1 MIPEVFLPAD
11 ILLPANVDF
20 HRWSVIACDQFTSDA
35 EYWQEVERVVGDA
48 PSTLRMILPEYY
60 LGRCDETAATAKI
73 QQTMRR
79 YVDDGLFR
87 TLEQSYVYLERRL
100 VSGVVRRGLV
110 GRIDLEAYDYR
121 PNTDA
126 PVRATEG
133 TVEERLPPRVRV
145 RSEALL
151 EIPHIMLFLDDAA
164 DAVMQCAQN
173 VAGAPVYDFELMG
186 GGGHLLGR
194 QISGAGAETLKRVV
208 AEVVGANAVEFAV
221 GDGNHS
227 LAAARNCWMEKKQYL
242 TPEQAER
249 DPARY
254 ALVELVNIHDPAI
267 TFAPIHRVLFGTDA
281 ACWLQEAEQQ
291 LYDPNGREITLL
303 AGEKQCKLL
312 AKGET
317 IGTLIGNVEQFC
329 RTYLERHGGEID
341 YIHGDD
347 ETVMLCSAP
356 NSCGVLLPPIEKEE
370 LFASIANS
378 GPFPRKSF
386 SIGLGPDKRY
396 YLECR
401 KIQ

>member
-1 MIPEVFLPAD
+1 MISDIFLPAD
-11 ILLPANVDF
+11 ILLPDHTDF

-35 EYWQEVERVVGDA
+35 DYWQEVERVVGDA

-60 LGRCDETAATAKI
+60 LGRCDEAKATEQI
-73 QQTMRR
+73 QKTMRR
-79 YVDDGLFR
+79 YLEQGLFQ
-87 TLEQSYVYLERRL
+87 TLHQSFIFLERRL
-100 VSGVVRRGLV
+100 ATGVVRKGIV

-121 PNTDA
+121 PDA
-126 PVRATEG
+126 GTPIRATEG

-145 RSEALL
+145 RSQALL
-151 EIPHIMLFLDDAA
+151 EMPHIMLFLDDAA
-164 DAVMQCAQN
+164 DAVMQCAQT
-173 VAGAPVYDFELMG
+173 VAGAPVYDFDLMG

-194 QISGAGAETLKRVV
+194 QISGDSAVTLERMIADVT
-208 AEVVGANAVEFAV
+208 GSQAVQFAV

-227 LAAARNCWMEKKQYL
+227 LAAARKCWFEKKQHL
-242 TPEQAER
+242 TSAEVEK

-267 TFAPIHRVLFGTDA
+267 TFAPIHRVLFKTDDER
-281 ACWLQEAEQQ
+281 WFEEAQQQ
-291 LYDPNGREITLL
+291 LSDPNGREITLL
-303 AGEKQCKLL
+303 KGEKRFILPV
-312 AKGET
+312 KGET
-317 IGTLIGNVEQFC
+317 IGALIGNVEQFC
-329 RTYLERHGGEID
+329 RDYLERHGGEID

-347 ETVMLCSAP
+347 ETILLTSAP

-370 LFASIANS
+370 LFSSIANS

-401 KIQ
+401 KIK

>member
-1 MIPEVFLPAD
+1 MISNIFLPSD
-11 ILLPANVDF
+11 ILLPKQKDF
-20 HRWSVIACDQFTSDA
+20 HRWSVIACDQFTSEA

-60 LGRCDETAATAKI
+60 LGRCDEAAATEQI
-73 QQTMRR
+73 QQTMRC
-79 YVDDGLFR
+79 YLDEGLFQ
-87 TLEQSYVYLERRL
+87 TLEQSFVYLERKL
-100 VSGVVRRGLV
+100 ANGVTRKGIV

-121 PNTDA
+121 SDA
-126 PVRATEG
+126 YAPIRATED

-145 RSEALL
+145 RSQALL

-164 DAVMQCAQN
+164 DAVMSCAQT
-173 VAGAPVYDFELMG
+173 VAGASVYDFDLMG

-194 QISGAGAETLKRVV
+194 QISGENAGKLQRVIAEIT
-208 AEVVGANAVEFAV
+208 GTQAVQFAV

-227 LAAARNCWMEKKQYL
+227 LAAARKCWLEKKQLL
-242 TPEQAER
+242 TPEEALE

-267 TFAPIHRVLFGTDA
+267 TFAPIHRVLFNTDA
-281 ACWLQEAEQQ
+281 EHWLEEAQRE
-291 LYDPNGREITLL
+291 LFDPKGREITLL
-303 AGEKQCKLL
+303 AGEKCSKLL

-317 IGTLIGNVEQFC
+317 IGALIGSVERFC
-329 RTYLERHGGEID
+329 RAYLERHGGKID

-347 ETVMLCSAP
+347 ETVMLSSAP
-356 NSCGVLLPPIEKEE
+356 NSCGVLLPPIEKDE
-370 LFASIANS
+370 LFSSIESS

-401 KIQ
+401 KIN